1 MMQHAGSFR
10 KIAFLAGLT
19 ALIGGAEISQSNATT
34 LTTPP
39 QNMGFDISAT
49 NGSPGAKTLTFN
61 DFHPS
66 LGTLTALQ
74 FGLNSMITNV
84 VDDPTLTASVT
95 IDSVLIG
102 QSTSLGSFIIP
113 VTNETSPTILG
124 YVTGTSTFDVNL
136 SLSVSCDGCDIDWD
150 PPQQGVTIDFLYTT
164 TPLPAALPLFTT
176 GLLGLGFTTLRSRR
190 KHKAAK
196 QS

>member
-61 DFHPS
+61 DFHPT

-95 IDSVLIG
+95 IDGVLIG

-113 VTNETSPTILG
+113 VTNETSPTILS
-124 YVTGTSTFDVNL
+124 YVTGTGTFNVNL
-136 SLSVSCDGCDIDWD
+136 SLSVTCDGCDIDWD
-150 PPQQGVTIDFLYTT
+150 PPQQGVTVDFQYTT

-176 GLLGLGFTTLRSRR
+176 GLAGLGFTTWRR
-190 KHKAAK
+190 RRNHKPAK
-196 QS
+196 KS